1 MTTNHPGPFGEMDG
15 SESTEVGSSCP
26 RQIPR
31 RMRQTVSAYPQTSS
45 APYVLIIS
53 SDEALA
59 DTLLSILDESGLAAE
74 HATSM
79 TDGCALAES
88 GHFHVVLTEPSLNDG
103 SWRRLASLARRKHLA
118 LVIVLIA
125 KSFDLRQ
132 WFYAKQAGVFDV
144 IDTLSELPK
153 AGEVVMRAL
162 WVEYLKGVGPVPE
175 SLRLRGKGGGNQ

>member
-1 MTTNHPGPFGEMDG
+1 MTTNHAGPCGEMHG
-15 SESTEVGSSCP
+15 SESTEGESSP
-26 RQIPR
+26 PWEIPR
-31 RMRQTVSAYPQTSS
+31 RMRQIVPAYPQISS
-45 APYVLIIS
+45 APHVLIIS

-59 DTLLSILDESGLAAE
+59 DTLVSILDESGFAAE
-74 HATSM
+74 HAMTM

-103 SWRRLASLARRKHLA
+103 SWRRLASLTRSKHLE

-132 WFYAKQAGVFDV
+132 WFYAKQVGAFDV

-175 SLRLRGKGGGNQ
+175 LLRLRGNGGGNQ